1 MCAANTYSNAGA
13 SACTSCDSDYSNSGT
28 TAASH
33 AGVASCKVTCAAGT
47 YVASANA
54 ACTDVGSGYYT
65 TASQTIS
72 QGSTGSRS
80 ACSSLNAFYTASDSG
95 RNATTDCY
103 GTTSTGKFVKT
114 AKSGEETCTAGGYCA
129 GSVKVYYN
137 STGGRTG
144 CGGGKYSAAGSDASS
159 DCAKITAG
167 CYGTSASSS
176 CPAVCAAN
184 TYSNAGA
191 SSCSSC
197 PTDYKNSGTTAASHA
212 GSASCIITV
221 TGGYYIG
228 TAGDNSSNWDQCADG
243 TYKASHAVAY
253 GSTSS
258 CSTCPDGYAGSDG
271 TRAANT
277 SCYAACSAKTI
288 TGGSTTVVNAKEYYN
303 GSAYPACTYNVNC
316 KARYGASGNKTS
328 NPACTLCNST
338 QYSAGGTATCED
350 CSNAPEHA
358 YYSGGPFASS
368 ACEWLCKAGYVNRT
382 GNQCAQIC
390 TAGFRYL
397 KSSTGVSIPLYTS
410 AQTTHS
416 IVVQSQSGAMCYA
429 NLAEGEK
436 AKAINVN
443 LNGTTYHAI
452 Y

>member
-1 MCAANTYSNAGA
+1 
-13 SACTSCDSDYSNSGT
+13 
-28 TAASH
+28 
-33 AGVASCKVTCAAGT
+33 
-47 YVASANA
+47 
-54 ACTDVGSGYYT
+54 
-65 TASQTIS
+65 
-72 QGSTGSRS
+72 
-80 ACSSLNAFYTASDSG
+80 
-95 RNATTDCY
+95 
-103 GTTSTGKFVKT
+103 
-114 AKSGEETCTAGGYCA
+114 
-129 GSVKVYYN
+129 
-137 STGGRTG
+137 
-144 CGGGKYSAAGSDASS
+144 
-159 DCAKITAG
+159 
-167 CYGTSASSS
+167 
-176 CPAVCAAN
+176 
-184 TYSNAGA
+184 
-191 SSCSSC
+191 
-197 PTDYKNSGTTAASHA
+197 
-212 GSASCIITV
+212 
-221 TGGYYIG
+221 
-228 TAGDNSSNWDQCADG
+228 
-243 TYKASHAVAY
+243 VAY

-316 KARYGASGNKTS
+316 NARYGASGNKTS
-328 NPACTLCNST
+328 NPACTLCNRT

-368 ACEWLCKAGYVNRT
+368 ACEWLCEAGYVNRT
-382 GNQCAQIC
+382 GNQCAQMC
-390 TAGFRYL
+390 TAGISYL